1 MPLFLFPK
9 YKEKYFYEL
18 KTVFDGAMV
27 VIDKK
32 LFFEEVWLIH
42 DYNNKQPKSL
52 VQILIG

>member
-18 KTVFDGAMV
+18 KAVFDRAMV